1 MDQHIP
7 VLSIIVPCY
16 NESEV
21 LTDTNRQLLGLLH
34 RMIGQGLVSA
44 GSFVMY
50 VNDGSRD
57 DTWAI
62 ISTLC
67 STHTNVAGLNL
78 AANVGHQRAL
88 VGGRGQGAEVADR

>member
-67 STHTNVAGLNL
+67 STYTNVAGLNL
-78 AANVGHQRAL
+78 AANVGPHRPRM
-88 VGGRGQGAEVADR
+88 GGRVRGEVVGDQ